1 MATEPSTTEAQ
12 LRQQLTDA
20 QQQNERL
27 RRQLEREV
35 GTLNNLIQLSTL
47 LNSTLDVGQ
56 LLPLIMKSAQDL
68 LDAEACSIM
77 LIDEPTGDLVF
88 EVSLGE
94 KSGEVAKQRI
104 PMGQGIAGHVAQTGE
119 PMIINSVKDEP
130 SFYNRIDAKVG
141 FETRNMLAVP
151 LRLKARVIGVVE
163 IINLR
168 GRDRLAEKDLELAS
182 ALTHLAAVAIDN
194 ATLYQ
199 KMADALVTSR
209 MSYRL

>member
-1 MATEPSTTEAQ
+1 MATETSTNESQ

-20 QQQNERL
+20 QQEIERL
-27 RRQLEREV
+27 RRQLDREV

-77 LIDEPTGDLVF
+77 LIDEPTGDLLF
-88 EVSLGE
+88 EVALGE
-94 KSGEVAKQRI
+94 KSGEVVKQRI

-130 SFYNRIDAKVG
+130 SFYDRMDAQVG
-141 FETRNMLAVP
+141 FQTRNMLAVP

-163 IINLR
+163 IINLQ

-194 ATLYQ
+194 ARLYQ